1 MPFATDLAL
10 CAGTWLVAS
19 GCGGGGSSAR
29 PPVTAVATAR
39 PAADAACS
47 PAYAEYEA
55 KWRVALSGDL
65 AELGDSMEP
74 AAVEDIISGQVATL
88 PNREELT
95 KLRSVYA
102 VVDLF
107 VSDAPWPAAFTAAD
121 RAIEVCGEGAKRPAR
136 QAGTTTQPVGSSVLY
151 SAPVVGSTSVV
162 ASL

>member
-19 GCGGGGSSAR
+19 GCGGGGGSPTK
-29 PPVTAVATAR
+29 PPVTAVAMAR
-39 PAADAACS
+39 PAADDCT

-74 AAVEDIISGQVATL
+74 AAVEDIISGQLATL

-95 KLRSVYA
+95 KLRSMYA

-121 RAIEVCGEGAKRPAR
+121 RAIEVCGEGAKRPA
-136 QAGTTTQPVGSSVLY
+136 A
-151 SAPVVGSTSVV
+151 
-162 ASL
+162 